1 MSKSAAPKNQLRLK
15 LNLLHPNEIPPS
27 LPTRFLR
34 WIVSYGRY
42 IVIFTEII
50 IVSAFLFRFKLD
62 YDLDNIKTSINKD
75 LPFIEGMIADEAL
88 INQTQSKLQTIGTV
102 YANTPDWTRIF
113 NNLSTEIP
121 PSVRINSLN
130 LDSNDGQNEY
140 LGIKLSGQTTS
151 VNDLGLFIKKLRN
164 LQDAQGNKLFKDIAL
179 DSLNYDKQEI
189 LFSLSGG
196 ARRK

>member
-1 MSKSAAPKNQLRLK
+1 MAKTAPKNQLRLK

-50 IVSAFLFRFKLD
+50 VVSAFIYRFKLD

-88 INQTQSKLQTIGTV
+88 INQTQSKFQTIGTV
-102 YANTPDWTRIF
+102 YANTPSWKRIF
-113 NNLSTEIP
+113 DNLSSEIP

-130 LDSNDGQNEY
+130 LESNDAQNEF
-140 LGIKLSGQTTS
+140 LNIKLIGRTTS
-151 VNDLGLFIKKLRN
+151 INDLGLFIKKLRT
-164 LQDAQGNKLFKDIAL
+164 LQDAQGTKLFKDIAL

-196 ARRK
+196 TKRK